1 MTELGVE
8 SFYIS
13 RLLQEFLHTLSITL
27 PPTKQETN
35 ILINTEQGLKIQTI
49 LLKTVVRKLAG
60 ECINSLF
67 TGLIITE
74 TKPV

>member
-1 MTELGVE
+1 MTIILYWFIASHAVCLMSYTGTELGVE

-35 ILINTEQGLKIQTI
+35 ILFNTEQGLKI
-49 LLKTVVRKLAG
+49 
-60 ECINSLF
+60 
-67 TGLIITE
+67 
-74 TKPV
+74 